1 MHPYHPPGLTAQS
14 LAVAKIKEM
23 KYWIRL
29 TKEAAQRNDEKV
41 DLKSSGKADE
51 LRSRLGEFF
60 GLDTKAFVNA
70 RAAGVV
76 STKKED
82 VVDEEIRARQWAD
95 WQALAD
101 EWRHAARHRLLF
113 RLQPE
118 GQGAS
123 LLRYSFLIVTY
134 AYL

>member
-23 KYWIRL
+23 KYWIKL

-41 DLKSSGKADE
+41 DLKLSGKADE
-51 LRSRLGEFF
+51 LRSRLEEFF
-60 GLDTKAFVNA
+60 SLDTKAIVNA
-70 RAAGVV
+70 SAAGAA
-76 STKKED
+76 SMKKED

-95 WQALAD
+95 WQVLAE
-101 EWRHAARHRLLF
+101 EWRHAASHQLLF

-118 GQGAS
+118 SQGAP
-123 LLRYSFLIVTY
+123 L
-134 AYL
+134 